1 MYILSHQL
9 QAWLMDGE
17 ILLLHRLLV
26 IEMGDVD
33 VISIRSFSCT
43 ISFFQLI
50 NFTSWDGMKYII
62 SKNRV

>member
-1 MYILSHQL
+1 MCILSHQL

-17 ILLLHRLLV
+17 ILLSHRLLV

-33 VISIRSFSCT
+33 VIPIRSFSCT
-43 ISFFQLI
+43 ISFF
-50 NFTSWDGMKYII
+50 NSWDAMKYII